1 MSRSRFDVL
10 RPDDFLSTRHVLDQ
24 VGRQTL
30 GPSRDDVDDA
40 VGASFLPVSGTLAQ
54 TNKLTDVKRGLHKTL
69 LKDAVG
75 SAPEINHKGILSGCE
90 RLAALLHPKL
100 VQKVDIGLAPL
111 AVSGPEFFADVLL
124 ELFGAGAS
132 LDFLQ
137 FDLMLEIDV
146 AERPRDLFHHQVK
159 AGRVHSVL
167 LAGVIG
173 HVSLQDC
180 SSLFGATLIQELYGV
195 LGQYR

>member
-1 MSRSRFDVL
+1 MSRSRLDVL
-10 RPDDFLSTRHVLDQ
+10 RLHDFLSTRHVLDQ

-30 GPSRDDVDDA
+30 GPSRDDADDA

-54 TNKLTDVKRGLHKTL
+54 ADKLTDVKRGLHETL
-69 LKDAVG
+69 LKAAVG

-159 AGRVHSVL
+159 AGRVHSVR

-173 HVSLQDC
+173 HVSLHDC
-180 SSLFGATLIQELYGV
+180 SSLSGATLIQELYGV

>member
-1 MSRSRFDVL
+1 MSRSRLDVL
-10 RPDDFLSTRHVLDQ
+10 RLHDFLPTRHVLDQ
-24 VGRQTL
+24 VDRQTL

-40 VGASFLPVSGTLAQ
+40 VGASFLPVSGALAQ
-54 TNKLTDVKRGLHKTL
+54 ADKLTDVKRGLHETL
-69 LKDAVG
+69 LKAAVG

-100 VQKVDIGLAPL
+100 VQKVDIGLTPL

-124 ELFGAGAS
+124 EFFGAGAS
-132 LDFLQ
+132 LDLLQ

-146 AERPRDLFHHQVK
+146 AKRPRDLFHHQVK
-159 AGRVHSVL
+159 AGRVHPIL

-173 HVSLQDC
+173 HVSHHDC
-180 SSLFGATLIQELYGV
+180 SSLFGATFIQELYGV